1 MIKPINIFISYRRKD
16 SKANAR
22 SLYQALKDDFE
33 VFFDIDKENSISYGQ
48 IFPERIQYGIEKAEI
63 FIPIIGKEFAS
74 ELNNRKDKHD
84 WVLEEILS
92 AKALNKKFLP
102 IFIDDAF
109 MPNDG
114 ELDEKVEFI
123 RAIDTFTLSHDK
135 FEQDIETLKKI
146 IRRKIYGRKKI
157 KDEDK
162 KNSSSKN
169 IFEKLKNYLII
180 GNFEKA
186 NKETLNL
193 FLTISKSE
201 KLGWVKDKDI
211 QNLPNDFILEINQLW
226 RKYSGGIFCFSQQL
240 DLMEEYEIDLHRP
253 NAFMRFSKLVM
264 WENTYIGN
272 TSINGSF
279 PTPLCSNQNLALNRN
294 SFIGILK
301 KFKISESSYLEE
313 NNSQE
318 KELK

>member
-1 MIKPINIFISYRRKD
+1 MKPINIFISYRRKD

-22 SLYQALKDDFE
+22 SLYLAIKDDFE

-48 IFPERIQYGIEKAEI
+48 NFPDRIKYGIEKADI
-63 FIPIIGKEFAS
+63 FIPLIGREFAS
-74 ELNNRKDKHD
+74 ELSNRKDKHD

-114 ELDEKVEFI
+114 ELAPQVDFI

-135 FEQDIETLKKI
+135 FIQDVETIKRE
-146 IRRKIYGRKKI
+146 IRRRMYGI
-157 KDEDK
+157 K
-162 KNSSSKN
+162 KNNEKKKQVFSSKD
-169 IFEKLKNYLII
+169 IFDTLKNYLVM

-186 NKETLNL
+186 DKETLNL
-193 FLTISKSE
+193 FLTISKS
-201 KLGWVKDKDI
+201 KKFGWLKEKDI
-211 QNLPNDFILEINQLW
+211 QHLPNDFILEINQLW
-226 RKYSGGIFCFSQQL
+226 RKYSGGMFCFSKQL
-240 DLMEEYEIDLHRP
+240 ELMEEDEIDLYRP

-264 WENTYIGN
+264 WENDYRGKE
-272 TSINGSF
+272 SIEGSF

-301 KFKISESSYLEE
+301 KFRTVESSYLEE
-313 NNSQE
+313 ENSQE